1 MKKKVVLLLT
11 CLLYLSVGLA
21 IAQDKRVSG
30 TVYDE
35 NGDPVIGASVLAK
48 GTSAGT
54 VSDVNG
60 AFSLSVPASVN
71 TLVVSYLG
79 YHTIEVAGG
88 TDLRIALT
96 PENKMLQEVVVTAM
110 GIQRSERSLGS
121 TKTIVNPSDVVLKA
135 EPDLFRALD
144 GKIPGVNVGAS
155 SSTPGSATKVTIRG
169 NTSFYGNNDPLYVV
183 DGIPYSNPEVITGT
197 LGTQQDRLT
206 ESGAYS
212 TGLSTLDPNDIE
224 SMNILKGAAAAAL
237 YGSRAANGVVL
248 ITTKAGAKKRR
259 PSQKGTEVTLSAS
272 YAIENI
278 ASLPTYQNT
287 YGQGS
292 SFQYSNSNG
301 SWGPAFGG
309 ELKTISMLDN
319 RWGGGSATVN
329 PYLVAYPDMDP
340 MQPYQAYPNNVKDLF
355 NTGSIAD
362 LSANIMKYTEG
373 GNFSTTVS
381 RLAQDGIVPYSK
393 FDRTSFS
400 VGGNQKLENGIT
412 IGGTL
417 SYSRSNQNGP
427 FFGAGNY
434 AGSVSSFA
442 RTLLMPRNIDA
453 AGLPYETPDGS
464 MLFPFS
470 VGSVDNPLWS
480 WKYNTINSV
489 MDRTVSTVNA
499 AYDITKWLSAYYTFG
514 WNQYELNRKQVI
526 NIGSTGPSGFAGQG
540 QIMNDNYTTQEL
552 ESNFNLTFNKT
563 FASDYNLRATLGHNV
578 NQLTTAQAT
587 TTGNIMIFPGI
598 YNIDNTQ
605 EQIARE
611 YHSQKRLWAL
621 YADVLFGFKNYA
633 FLDLTLR
640 NDHSST
646 LPVKYNSYYYPAAT
660 GSFVFSD
667 AFEINHKVLNYGKVR
682 VSWGKVGKDA
692 DPYYV
697 NGSFSQNQPAM
708 FNGRPLMYVP
718 SYSFDPEL
726 KPEFTTEFET
736 GTELQFF
743 NNRIGIDFTWYNRLS
758 SDQIAPVSLPSSTGS
773 MQYYT
778 NFGNLR
784 NRGVEIG
791 LTLVP
796 IRLRNSFKWN
806 IDATYTK
813 NASMVLKLT
822 NNVERLTISTG
833 STSEPEPTMKVGYP
847 YGYLFG
853 TGIARDKDGTPLVNP
868 STGAYMQATDLI
880 PLGNPYPDYQWS
892 MTHTF
897 SYKGISLS
905 AMFDARIGGVLSSGP
920 ASDMLGRGVTKDT
933 EDRLGTRILPGVY
946 GDPNTL
952 QPILDASG
960 NRISNTIQISDNTL
974 YFASSS
980 SNPTFAMNSV
990 QEFATFDATV
1000 FRLSEISIGYDLP
1013 KRMLAKTFL
1022 GNVNFSILARNLWYY
1037 APGFPK
1043 YENYDPGSNLF
1054 GAGNVQGIDRES
1066 SPTTRRFA
1074 FNIKVTF

>member
-1 MKKKVVLLLT
+1 MKRKLILLFSCFLI
-11 CLLYLSVGLA
+11 SMGLA
-21 IAQDKRVSG
+21 IAQNKPVSG
-30 TVYDE
+30 TVLDE
-35 NGDPVIGASVLAK
+35 SGEPVVGASVVVK
-48 GTSAGT
+48 GNATIGT
-54 VSDVNG
+54 ISDLNG
-60 AFSLSVPASVN
+60 KFSLDIPSSAT
-71 TLVVSYLG
+71 TLVIKYLG
-79 YHTIEVAGG
+79 MQEKEVAAA
-88 TDLRIALT
+88 TNVQVTLTQDTKAL
-96 PENKMLQEVVVTAM
+96 NEVIVTAM

-121 TKTIVNPSDVVLKA
+121 AKTIVDPSDATLKA
-135 EPDLFRALD
+135 EPDLFRALN
-144 GKIPGVNVGAS
+144 GKIPGVNIVAS

-169 NTSFYGNNDPLYVV
+169 NTSFFGNNDPLYVV
-183 DGIPYSNPEVITGT
+183 DGIPYSDPEIITGT
-197 LGTQQDRLT
+197 LQTQQDRLT
-206 ESGAYS
+206 ASGAYS

-248 ITTKAGAKKRR
+248 ITTKAGVKLKH
-259 PSQKGTEVTLSAS
+259 PSQKKTEVTLSAS
-272 YAIENI
+272 YAIEDI

-287 YGQGS
+287 YGQGTN
-292 SFQYSNSNG
+292 FQYSNSNG

-319 RWGGGSATVN
+319 RWGGGTATVN

-355 NTGSIAD
+355 NTGNITD
-362 LSANIMKYTEG
+362 LSANIMKYTDG

-381 RLAQDGIVPYSK
+381 HLAQNGIIPFSK

-400 VGGNQKLENGIT
+400 VGGSQKLDNGIVV
-412 IGGTL
+412 GGTL

-434 AGSVSSFA
+434 SGSVSSFA

-453 AGLPYETPDGS
+453 AGLPYETPSGT

-489 MDRTVSTVNA
+489 MDRTVATVNA
-499 AYDITKWLSAYYTFG
+499 SYDITKWLSAYYTFG
-514 WNQYELNRKQVI
+514 WNQYGLNRKQVI
-526 NIGSTGPSGFAGQG
+526 NIASTGPNGFAGQG

-552 ESNFNLTFNKT
+552 ESNFNVTFNKT
-563 FASDYNLRATLGHNV
+563 FATDYSLRATLGHNV
-578 NQLTTAQAT
+578 NQLTTARTSA
-587 TTGNIMIFPGI
+587 TGNTMIFPGI
-598 YNIDNTQ
+598 YNVDNTK
-605 EQIARE
+605 EQIASE
-611 YHSQKRLWAL
+611 YHDLKRIWAL
-621 YADVLFGFKNYA
+621 YGDVLFGFRNYA
-633 FLDLTLR
+633 FLNFTLR

-646 LPVKYNSYYYPAAT
+646 LPVKNNSYFYPAVT

-667 AFEINHKVLNYGKVR
+667 AFIINPKVLNYGKVR

-692 DPYYV
+692 SPYYV
-697 NGSFSQNQPAM
+697 NGFYSPNVP
-708 FNGRPLMYVP
+708 FNGSPLMNVP
-718 SYSFDPEL
+718 SYSFDPDL
-726 KPEFTTEFET
+726 KPEFTTEFEA

-743 NNRIGIDFTWYNRLS
+743 DSRIGVDFTWYNRLS
-758 SDQIAPVSLPSSTGS
+758 SNQIAPVTLPSSTGS
-773 MQYYT
+773 RSYYT
-778 NFGNLR
+778 NFGDLR
-784 NRGVEIG
+784 NRGIEIG

-806 IDATYTK
+806 IDATFTK
-813 NASMVLKLT
+813 NASMVMKLT
-822 NNVERLTISTG
+822 NNVDRLTISTG
-833 STSEPEPTMKVGYP
+833 SSSEPEPTMKVGYP

-853 TGIARDKDGTPLVNP
+853 TGIARDKDGTPLINP
-868 STGAYMQATDLI
+868 STGAYMQATDLV

-897 SYKGISLS
+897 SYKGISLGV
-905 AMFDARIGGVLSSGP
+905 MFDARIGGVLSSGP

-960 NRISNTIQISDNTL
+960 NRIPNIIQISDNTM
-974 YFASSS
+974 YFASASA
-980 SNPTFAMNSV
+980 NPTFAMNSV
-990 QEFATFDATV
+990 QEFSTFNATV
-1000 FRLSEISIGYDLP
+1000 FRLSEVSIGYDLP
-1013 KRMLAKTFL
+1013 KRLLAKTFL
-1022 GNVNFSILARNLWYY
+1022 GGVNFSIIARNLWYY

-1043 YENYDPGSNLF
+1043 YENYDPGANLF

-1074 FNIKVTF
+1074 FNVKVTF

>member
-1 MKKKVVLLLT
+1 MKRLTLLFT
-11 CLLYLSVGLA
+11 CFLLSMGLA
-21 IAQDKRVSG
+21 IAQNKQASG
-30 TVYDE
+30 TVIDE
-35 NGDPVIGASVLAK
+35 NGEPVVGASVIAK
-48 GTSAGT
+48 GIATTGT
-54 VSDVNG
+54 VTDVDG
-60 AFSLSVPASVN
+60 MFSLSLPESVKSV
-71 TLVVSYLG
+71 VVSYLG
-79 YHTIEVAGG
+79 YRTIEVAVG
-88 TDLRIALT
+88 TGLRIALT
-96 PENKMLQEVVVTAM
+96 LDNKMLQEVVVTAM
-110 GIQRSERSLGS
+110 GIQRSERSLGNS
-121 TKTIVNPSDVVLKA
+121 KTIVNPNDVVLKA

-206 ESGAYS
+206 ASGAYS

-224 SMNILKGAAAAAL
+224 SMNILKGAAASAL

-248 ITTKAGAKKRR
+248 ITTKAGAKKMR

-272 YAIENI
+272 YAVEDI

-287 YGQGS
+287 YGQGTN
-292 SFQYSNSNG
+292 FQYSNSNG
-301 SWGPAFGG
+301 SWGPAFG
-309 ELKTISMLDN
+309 TIETIPNYPS
-319 RWGGGSATVN
+319 
-329 PYLVAYPDMDP
+329 YLAAFPDWDKDI
-340 MQPYQAYPNNVKDLF
+340 PYQAYPNNVKDLF
-355 NTGSIAD
+355 NTGNIMD

-381 RLAQDGIVPYSK
+381 RLSQDGIIPFSK

-400 VGGNQKLENGIT
+400 VGGNQKLDNGLT

-434 AGSVSSFA
+434 GGSVSSFA
-442 RTLLMPRNIDA
+442 RTLLMPRNVDA
-453 AGLPYETPDGS
+453 AGLPYEAPDGS

-499 AYDITKWLSAYYTFG
+499 SYDITKWLSAYYTFG
-514 WNQYELNRKQVI
+514 WNQYEMNRKQVI
-526 NIGSTGPSGFAGQG
+526 NIGSVGPLGFAGQG
-540 QIMNDNYTTQEL
+540 QIMNDNFTTQEL
-552 ESNFNLTFNKT
+552 ESNFNVTFKET
-563 FASDYNLRATLGHNV
+563 FATDYSLRATLGHNV
-578 NQLTTAQAT
+578 NQLTTGQAT
-587 TTGNIMIFPGI
+587 TTGNVMIFPGI

-605 EQIARE
+605 EQVARE
-611 YHSQKRLWAL
+611 YHDKKRLWAL

-646 LPVKYNSYYYPAAT
+646 LPVKNNSYYYPAAT

-667 AFEINHKVLNYGKVR
+667 AFEINPKVLNYGKVR
-682 VSWGKVGKDA
+682 VSWGKTGKDA
-692 DPYYV
+692 NPYYV
-697 NGSFSQNQPAM
+697 NGSYRQNQP

-718 SYSFDPEL
+718 TSSYDPDL
-726 KPEFTTEFET
+726 KPEFTTEFEA

-743 NNRIGIDFTWYNRLS
+743 ESRIGLDFTWYDRLS
-758 SDQIAPVSLPSSTGS
+758 KDQIAPVSLPSSTGS
-773 MQYYT
+773 SSYIT
-778 NFGNLR
+778 NFGELR
-784 NRGVEIG
+784 NRGLEIG

-796 IRLRNSFKWN
+796 IRLKNSFKWN

-813 NASMVLKLT
+813 NVSKVLKLT

-833 STSEPEPTMKVGYP
+833 SSSEPQPTMKVGYP

-868 STGAYMQATDLI
+868 STGAYMQATDLVA
-880 PLGNPYPDYQWS
+880 LGNPYPDYQWS

-933 EDRLGTRILPGVY
+933 ENRLGTRILPGVY

-952 QPILDASG
+952 TPILDANG
-960 NRISNTIQISDNTL
+960 NRIANTIQVSENTL
-974 YFASSS
+974 WFASASN
-980 SNPTFAMNSV
+980 NPTFAMNSV
-990 QEFATFDATV
+990 EEFSTFDATV
-1000 FRLSEISIGYDLP
+1000 FRLSEVSIGYDLP
-1013 KRMLAKTFL
+1013 KQLLAKTFL
-1022 GNVNFSILARNLWYY
+1022 GGVNFSILARNLWYY

-1066 SPTTRRFA
+1066 SPTTRKIA
-1074 FNIKVTF
+1074 FNVKVTF

>member
-1 MKKKVVLLLT
+1 MKKVILLFT
-11 CLLYLSVGLA
+11 CFLISMGLA
-21 IAQDKRVSG
+21 IAQNKQVSG
-30 TVYDE
+30 TVTDE
-35 NGDPVIGASVLAK
+35 SGEPVIGASVVVRGQA
-48 GTSAGT
+48 SIGT
-54 VSDVNG
+54 VTDLNG
-60 AFSLSVPASVN
+60 KFTLSVPELVK
-71 TLVVSYLG
+71 TLVVNYLG
-79 YHTIEVAGG
+79 MAETEAPASMNVQI
-88 TDLRIALT
+88 
-96 PENKMLQEVVVTAM
+96 MLKRDTKSLNEVVVTAM
-110 GIQRSERSLGS
+110 GIQRPERSLGNS
-121 TKTIVNPSDVVLKA
+121 KTIVNPNDVVLKA

-144 GKIPGVNVGAS
+144 GKVPGVNVVAS

-169 NTSFYGNNDPLYVV
+169 NTSFYGDNDPLYVV

-206 ESGAYS
+206 ASGAYS

-224 SMNILKGAAAAAL
+224 SMNILKGAAASAL

-248 ITTKAGAKKRR
+248 ITTKAGSRKMR
-259 PSQKGTEVTLSAS
+259 PSQKKTEVTLSAS
-272 YAIENI
+272 YAVEEI
-278 ASLPTYQNT
+278 ASLPSYQNT

-292 SFQYSNSNG
+292 NFQYSNVNG
-301 SWGPAFGG
+301 SWGPAFG
-309 ELKTISMLDN
+309 TIDSISNYSSYLAAFPD
-319 RWGGGSATVN
+319 WSTKI
-329 PYLVAYPDMDP
+329 PYK
-340 MQPYQAYPNNVKDLF
+340 AYPNNVKDLF
-355 NTGSIAD
+355 NTGNVTD
-362 LSANIMKYTEG
+362 LSANIMKYNDA

-381 RLAQDGIVPYSK
+381 RLTQDGIVPFSK

-400 VGGNQKLENGIT
+400 VGGNQKLENGLV

-434 AGSVSSFA
+434 AGSISSFA
-442 RTLLMPRNIDA
+442 RTLLMPRNVDA
-453 AGLPYETPDGS
+453 AGLPYEAPDGT

-499 AYDITKWLSAYYTFG
+499 TYDITKWLSAYYTFG
-514 WNQYELNRKQVI
+514 WNQYELNRKQVV

-552 ESNFNLTFNKT
+552 ESNFNVTFKQT
-563 FASDYNLRATLGHNV
+563 FATNYNLRATLGHNV
-578 NQLTTAQAT
+578 NQLTSAQAT
-587 TTGNIMIFPGI
+587 TTGNKMIFPGI

-611 YHSQKRLWAL
+611 YHDQRRIWAL

-633 FLDLTLR
+633 FLGLTLR

-646 LPVKYNSYYYPAAT
+646 LPVKYNSYFYPGAT
-660 GSFVFSD
+660 ASFVFSD
-667 AFEINHKVLNYGKVR
+667 AFIINPKVLNYGKVR
-682 VSWGKVGKDA
+682 LSWGKTGKDA
-692 DPYYV
+692 NPYYV
-697 NGSFSQNQPAM
+697 NGFYNGDLP
-708 FNGRPLMYVP
+708 FNGQPVMYVP
-718 SYSFDPEL
+718 TYSFNPDL
-726 KPEFTTEFET
+726 KPEFTTEFEA
-736 GTELQFF
+736 GTELQFLDS
-743 NNRIGIDFTWYNRLS
+743 RIGLDFTWYNRLS
-758 SDQIAPVSLPSSTGS
+758 NNQIAPVSLPRSTGS
-773 MQYYT
+773 SSYYT
-778 NFGNLR
+778 NFGELR
-784 NRGVEIG
+784 NRGIEIG

-796 IRLRNSFKWN
+796 IRLRNSFKWS

-813 NASMVLKLT
+813 NESMVLKLT
-822 NNVERLTISTG
+822 DNVQQLVLSTG
-833 STSEPEPTMKVGYP
+833 SSSEPQPTMKVGYP

-853 TGIARDKDGTPLVNP
+853 TGIARDKDGTPLINP
-868 STGAYMQATDLI
+868 STGAYMQATNLI

-905 AMFDARIGGVLSSGP
+905 MMFDARIGGVLSSGP

-952 QPILDASG
+952 QPIFDANG
-960 NRISNTIQISDNTL
+960 NRISNTIQISNNTL
-974 YFASSS
+974 YFATSSA
-980 SNPTFAMNSV
+980 NPTFAMNSV
-990 QEFATFDATV
+990 QEFSTFDATL
-1000 FRLSEISIGYDLP
+1000 FRLSELSIGYDLP
-1013 KRMLAKTFL
+1013 KQWLAKTFL
-1022 GNVNFSILARNLWYY
+1022 GNVNLSILARNLWYY

-1054 GAGNVQGIDRES
+1054 GASNVQGIDRES
-1066 SPTTRRFA
+1066 VPSTRRFA
-1074 FNIKVTF
+1074 FNVKVTF